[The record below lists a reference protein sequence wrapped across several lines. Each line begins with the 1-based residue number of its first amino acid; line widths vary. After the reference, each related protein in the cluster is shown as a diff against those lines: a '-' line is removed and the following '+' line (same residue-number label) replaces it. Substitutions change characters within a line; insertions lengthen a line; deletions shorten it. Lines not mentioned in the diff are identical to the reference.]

1 MPASSITRWRTL
13 AALTALVVCACTP
26 AATVTAPALDGT
38 KCRKDALDTLYPG
51 ILTFGADQ
59 PVYPPWYLGDDPTNG
74 EGFEAA
80 LAYAVAAELRY
91 AADDVRWVRVAFN
104 AALAPGPK
112 TFDANLSQFSITEQ
126 RRAAVDFSA
135 PYFDVTQ
142 AVVTGCTSPAATART
157 LDDLRRL
164 RLGAQVGSTSH
175 SAATALE
182 GRTAVEVYNTNVD
195 AKMALVDGRID
206 AMVADLP
213 TAFAVAN
220 ELNGGVMIG
229 QLPDDGGAD
238 QSHAEQ
244 FGIVLDHGSSL
255 TRCMSW
261 AVDSLRDNGTLARLQ
276 QRWLA
281 DAGRAPVLS

>member
-1 MPASSITRWRTL
+1 MPPSSIAGWGTVV
-13 AALTALVVCACTP
+13 ALTVLTVGACTP

-38 KCRKDALDTLYPG
+38 KCRKDQLGTLYPG

-59 PVYPPWYLGDDPTNG
+59 PAYPPWYLGDDPANG

-91 AADDVRWVRVAFN
+91 AADEVRWVRVPFN

-142 AVVTGCTSPAATART
+142 AVVTVRSSPAAAART
-157 LDDLRRL
+157 LRDLRRL

-182 GRTAVEVYNTNVD
+182 TSTPVEVYNTNVD
-195 AKMALVDGRID
+195 TKMALVDGRID

-238 QSHAEQ
+238 QPHVEQ

-255 TRCMSW
+255 TRCVSW
-261 AVDSLRDNGTLARLQ
+261 AVDSLREDGTLARLQ